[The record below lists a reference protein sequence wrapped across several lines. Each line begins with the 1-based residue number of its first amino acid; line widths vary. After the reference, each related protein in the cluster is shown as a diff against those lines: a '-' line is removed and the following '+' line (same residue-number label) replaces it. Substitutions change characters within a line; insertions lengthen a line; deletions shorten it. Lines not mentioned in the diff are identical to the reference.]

1 MTFEFRKHLREEN
14 HIPLETSSELNIV
27 RILKEKHCYVSQ
39 DFDHDMDALQSGE
52 DKSKVLTAELPDGNS
67 LTLGRSLISAPEI
80 MFNPALAGRD
90 IPSVQELVNE
100 AVKKADIDLR
110 SGLYQNITL
119 SGGNTMINGFQ
130 ERLDKELNALVPDQ
144 VKIKIIAPT
153 ERKFSVW
160 IGGSVLATLAT
171 F

>member
-1 MTFEFRKHLREEN
+1 
-14 HIPLETSSELNIV
+14 
-27 RILKEKHCYVSQ
+27 
-39 DFDHDMDALQSGE
+39 
-52 DKSKVLTAELPDGNS
+52 
-67 LTLGRSLISAPEI
+67 

-90 IPSVQELVNE
+90 IPSVQELVQE
-100 AVKKADIDLR
+100 AIKKSDIDLR
-110 SGLYQNITL
+110 AGLYQSITL
-119 SGGNTMINGFQ
+119 SGGNTMLNGFQ
-130 ERLDKELNALVPDQ
+130 ERLDKELTAMVSDK